1 MMREMVSEDVAAAVT
16 RDTEGEAHSFAANLL
31 MPKRRVLGMVPTHAS
46 VSQILAA
53 KHYFKVSAMA
63 MARRALSWADC
74 LNGNIGRF
82 AQN

>member
-46 VSQILAA
+46 V
-53 KHYFKVSAMA
+53 
-63 MARRALSWADC
+63 
-74 LNGNIGRF
+74 
-82 AQN
+82 